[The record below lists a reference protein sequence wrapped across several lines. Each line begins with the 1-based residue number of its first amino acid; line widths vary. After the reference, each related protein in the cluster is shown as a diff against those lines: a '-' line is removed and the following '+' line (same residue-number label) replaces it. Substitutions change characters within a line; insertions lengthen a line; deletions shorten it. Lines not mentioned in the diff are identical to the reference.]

1 MQNGDLTC
9 SLSRPFR
16 WQAFRIHP
24 VVLSRLKLKHFL
36 CFCRSCGKTNLPIDT
51 PDPMS
56 SLMRYT
62 GCWWGFLWWCWSA
75 FSHAWHQATARH
87 NKQEPS
93 EAKVFFKS
101 AVTRVLHKGFE
112 PFKHCTLLLT
122 KHRLVWPLQCLPLP
136 LQGVFAGLEP
146 QHLLQQHAE
155 CEQVRQHQKLMS
167 TKKKFVKHVVFCGAA
182 RHSKQF

>member
-1 MQNGDLTC
+1 MAGISHSPGGAFKAQTETFFVFLHAEVAGSEPAHWHSRSDVFINALHGMLVRL
-9 SLSRPFR
+9 SL
-16 WQAFRIHP
+16 
-24 VVLSRLKLKHFL
+24 VMLKCLFSCLASGH
-36 CFCRSCGKTNLPIDT
+36 CASQQVGTIRSN
-51 PDPMS
+51 
-56 SLMRYT
+56 
-62 GCWWGFLWWCWSA
+62 F
-75 FSHAWHQATARH
+75 
-87 NKQEPS
+87 
-93 EAKVFFKS
+93 FFKS

-136 LQGVFAGLEP
+136 LQGVFAGPEP

-167 TKKKFVKHVVFCGAA
+167 TKKIFVKHVVFCGAA